1 MHAECTGRLT
11 ELRSTLEAS
20 IRHRDR
26 TLSKVANDLWFWFT
40 LVRREK
46 ATYHAMNMFS
56 IDVTRKCLVAEGW
69 CPTSAKSR
77 VAEAVVVA
85 NRKLVGVSRNDL
97 RVYLAQRSNAANI
110 LPHDK
115 MDERVSRNRR
125 GVRGCE
131 VSRSEPDG
139 DDYRDVSVSVRGY
152 VWRFWPR
159 YYYARICYLHGH

>member
-1 MHAECTGRLT
+1 MKMGFNANRYPFPEDFTRQRQMHAECTGRLT

-40 LVRREK
+40 LVKEK

-56 IDVTRKCLVAEGW
+56 IDVTRKCLVAEG
-69 CPTSAKSR
+69 CPTSAKR
-77 VAEAVVVA
+77 VAEAVVA
-85 NRKLVGVSRNDL
+85 NRNSSGQSERSSPISH
-97 RVYLAQRSNAANI
+97 RSNAANI

-125 GVRGCE
+125 GVRL
-131 VSRSEPDG
+131 
-139 DDYRDVSVSVRGY
+139 RGI
-152 VWRFWPR
+152 
-159 YYYARICYLHGH
+159 AK

>member
-1 MHAECTGRLT
+1 
-11 ELRSTLEAS
+11 
-20 IRHRDR
+20 
-26 TLSKVANDLWFWFT
+26 
-40 LVRREK
+40 
-46 ATYHAMNMFS
+46 MFS
-56 IDVTRKCLVAEGW
+56 RGGW

-85 NRKLVGVSRNDL
+85 NRNSSASVGTIFASIGTKVKRF
-97 RVYLAQRSNAANI
+97 ANI

-159 YYYARICYLHGH
+159 YYYADLLSTWS